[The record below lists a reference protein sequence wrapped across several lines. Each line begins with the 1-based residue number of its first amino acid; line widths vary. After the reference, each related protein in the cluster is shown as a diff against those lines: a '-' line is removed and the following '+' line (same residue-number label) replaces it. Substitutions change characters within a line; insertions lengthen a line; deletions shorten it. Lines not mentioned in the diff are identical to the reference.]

1 MPLSMK
7 IQPIDA
13 GSSAGD
19 HLLSDA
25 VGLPLATLMPTK
37 PVVKSRLRR
46 LFRISFSEKDEPS
59 PAPAPAMISGDAFE
73 PSSVCLAKMVQNFI
87 EESNERQQSPAVR
100 CGRNRC
106 NCFNGNGSDGSD
118 AESDAAAVS
127 AADVSDFLKSL
138 VVCASVNERNVLA
151 DTARIVADKSKTC
164 KRKDEMRKIV
174 IEGLVYLGYDAAIC
188 KSKWEKSPSFPAGE
202 YEYVDVIV
210 GGERLIIDIEFRS
223 EFEVAR
229 STKTYKSILQILPQI
244 FVGKSDRLSK
254 IICILSEAAKQSLKK
269 KGMPIPPWR
278 KADYVQSKWLS
289 PPTRLI
295 SAIAPP
301 PSPLSPENS
310 AMNSGH
316 PSSDDLKEALK
327 LEECSEH
334 TQNSPQFEPL
344 FEMSESSGEEETTKV
359 KEKHKK
365 KDHKF
370 VEFKPKKCSKPGV
383 KIVTGLTSIMEEKP

>member
-13 GSSAGD
+13 GSADEPRSEPVP
-19 HLLSDA
+19 A
-25 VGLPLATLMPTK
+25 VVAK
-37 PVVKSRLRR
+37 PVVKSRLKR
-46 LFRISFSEKDEPS
+46 LFRISVAEKDG
-59 PAPAPAMISGDAFE
+59 PAPVQVPVQTGGGSTEMFE

-87 EESNERQQSPAVR
+87 EESNEKQSPAVR

-118 AESDAAAVS
+118 GESEVVS

-151 DTARIVADKSKTC
+151 DTARIVADKNNKAS

-174 IEGLVYLGYDAAIC
+174 TEGLVSLGYDAAIC

-210 GGERLIIDIEFRS
+210 DGERLIIDIEFRS

-229 STKTYKSILQILPQI
+229 STKTYKSILQTLPHI
-244 FVGKSDRLSK
+244 FVGKADRLSK

-269 KGMPIPPWR
+269 KGMHIPPWR
-278 KADYVQSKWLS
+278 KADYVQAKWLS
-289 PPTRLI
+289 PPTRLG
-295 SAIAPP
+295 SVLPPTATATPP
-301 PSPLSPENS
+301 PSPLTPVGGSVINSDEPSP
-310 AMNSGH
+310 
-316 PSSDDLKEALK
+316 DKALGD
-327 LEECSEH
+327 EYE
-334 TQNSPQFEPL
+334 SPQFVSV
-344 FEMSESSGEEETTKV
+344 FEMSESSGEEEVKV
-359 KEKHKK
+359 KNRKDKDQKK
-365 KDHKF
+365 KPV
-370 VEFKPKKCSKPGV
+370 VEIISPSNKSTKSGV
-383 KIVTGLTSIMEEKP
+383 KIVTGLASIMEEKP